1 MKERLSS
8 NHTRK
13 KTTQVIASSIGAGKN
28 QRQDPDQ
35 SPVIQEKK
43 TSQESKRSQRSLIG
57 W

>member
-35 SPVIQEKK
+35 SPIIQEKK